1 MKLLDLMAVLV
12 LIFWGAS
19 ILFPVIAVPIYN
31 PPAVY
36 KVCLYLHPH
45 QPLLFA
51 VLEYLVMGWCLM
63 DLIWNSLII
72 NDADHLFVCR
82 LAVCLSFLEKSLLR
96 VSAQLG
102 WLLVLFVCF
111 LMLSCMS
118 SLYILDIN
126 SLDMFIIQQSAFS
139 FCW

>member
-1 MKLLDLMAVLV
+1 
-12 LIFWGAS
+12 
-19 ILFPVIAVPIYN
+19 
-31 PPAVY
+31 
-36 KVCLYLHPH
+36 
-45 QPLLFA
+45 
-51 VLEYLVMGWCLM
+51 M

-139 FCW
+139 FC